1 MYKNVSDKFKGEKG
15 VLSRGRTNI
24 GYIQPINENTISGTS
39 VSIIDGIKDKT
50 ELTIDGKS
58 TQETRSGKNLLNYI
72 DNLISNANG
81 LTNTINPD
89 GSITTT
95 GKPARNYVTIIK
107 SIAMTDLLEDKQVY
121 TISQEKPGK
130 IYVQV
135 NAMKN
140 DGTYTYYNSYN
151 GKTSFT
157 VDKSLYKS
165 YTVVIQTATMSTW
178 GDSSLTITNK
188 YMLCKGTDTVFEKYG
203 ASPSPDYP
211 SEIENAKGKNLFDK
225 NKEAVL
231 INAKKDILN
240 TGVRAT
246 LTKSINWA
254 YFYMEIGKKELLG
267 KTISYGAEFFVS
279 GQNGGRIAL
288 YFGSSTKE
296 AIQLISY
303 LEQTGTKTATIPS
316 KFPSDADRIYIMVYA
331 STRESG
337 NIGDYVDYTNL
348 MIVEGGMPNKYVPY
362 GNIQIVETGE
372 NLFNP
377 AINFR
382 ESIGGLTNTLNPD
395 GSITISGKPTY
406 DFVQIVG
413 VKDITDELEDG
424 KVYTLSQTNKQN
436 KFFAA
441 ISAKKSDGTTTYF
454 GSGSGSVSIT
464 INKSIYTNY
473 LIYVEASS
481 IANWGDKSLTITSA
495 FQLEKGSTA
504 TNYEPYTEEVVNI
517 DLKGNELCSS
527 PNEIKDELIVKDGRA
542 KIIKRIGKVVLDGSD
557 DENWLFADNNQRF
570 RTNSNYIP
578 KLSNIKIN
586 KAETSNNLTYALSN
600 YYTISTQNDVKPGS
614 NKMGFSQWGGVKFLY
629 LPADY
634 NTVDEFKT
642 WLSTHNT
649 IVQYE
654 LKEPYE
660 IDLGE
665 VSTLTTYE
673 GTSNITN
680 SEDAEMS
687 VKYSQLGDKISKFVQ
702 GQFMLQDKCSVD
714 GKLIGNVIAKNF
726 ECQIYSGKT
735 YNLVDKRVRVHTG
748 LRFDDGTEEYV
759 PWGDFI
765 VDTYENVES
774 SNYVSIKAMDY
785 MVKFNPAYID
795 NFHYPCYLKD
805 WVVNFANYFDV
816 ELGDLSYELTTDT
829 EINTEK
835 IYYTKNGDDYEP
847 VDNPEKEN
855 ISTYYEVDLG
865 SVSNQNFEIIETP
878 EIANKTGRE
887 ILKNV
892 AEMFG
897 SFATIGR
904 DNKLYFKLKEKTGV
918 KIPKSPTLHS
928 LTKNEKYGE
937 INVVVL
943 KLGQAEGENVTKR
956 DEASIAKHGENI
968 IQIEDNVFLNSQA
981 KREMAINELFDRL
994 KGFSY
999 VDFSAEWNNF
1009 MYLDS
1014 GDAIECQNKDD
1025 DTYFETMLL
1034 NQTLYIPNTT
1044 KSTISAPS
1052 ESKAEEKYQFTE
1064 EQKQINLYTEFRVNK
1079 VEGAITATTKKTQD
1093 ISDDLNNNYY
1103 TKTNVNTLLQ
1113 TAESG
1118 ITNTFSEAGGNNI
1131 FRNTG
1136 LWFKADTA
1144 NIRNLYNGS
1153 FIYCTYNSD
1162 AVNKS
1167 LTNVYP
1173 SSTSVTSYIRS
1184 EELMEINSAYEYSL
1198 DVPELTYKHGD
1209 TTLSYKTSL
1218 LELTSNREFQ
1228 LENGKILKH
1237 ELSAGSSTI
1246 KFKKNTAYVM
1256 LLLENQNFSRN
1267 ILVGDNLN
1275 GKTIYSSLPDNFYE
1289 TINEKGI
1296 SNQSFITGNTQ
1307 SPDVLQIYAQ
1317 LSKGLYYV
1325 GFNTANGVGQ
1335 GSIPDPILYTK
1346 NDITTVN
1353 NKSITLSTAKYFT
1366 VTAINTDSP
1375 AYPYIKVGVEGEKL
1389 EIADAKTTLKEFSI
1403 QIKTS
1408 DNLYEFWEGEIV
1420 RNSNDEAANN
1430 NSMLLLNG
1438 EVYQEQEV
1446 PNGNYAISFM
1456 YQKLNELANAS
1467 VLINDKE
1474 YQLDSTEL
1482 KQFYTG
1488 EQDNETKEYITQPVE
1503 VTTNHI
1509 RITFKC
1515 DVDNAVEIYDLMC
1528 NKGTVKLAYSQ
1539 NENETTT
1546 ETVNISKGIT
1556 ITSTNME
1563 TIFKAN
1569 ANGIKIL
1576 TLQNATIAYFT
1587 DKGLSTKELIVE
1599 DEAQICG
1606 TLIQGV
1612 GDQTWFTRM

>member
-211 SEIENAKGKNLFDK
+211 SEIENMKGKNLFDGGETTTNNGITFTK
-225 NKEAVL
+225 NEDGTYNIKGTATAQANCYNFIDINKSNIVNGETYTLWQSIKIPGVYIL
-231 INAKKDILN
+231 IEVYNGNTWIRHMLTSTTLPVTHTANISGGNRIRLAIRVAKDVTVDVKNL
-240 TGVRAT
+240 
-246 LTKSINWA
+246 
-254 YFYMEIGKKELLG
+254 
-267 KTISYGAEFFVS
+267 
-279 GQNGGRIAL
+279 Q
-288 YFGSSTKE
+288 
-296 AIQLISY
+296 IQL
-303 LEQTGTKTATIPS
+303 EKGPVAT
-316 KFPSDADRIYIMVYA
+316 R
-331 STRESG
+331 
-337 NIGDYVDYTNL
+337 
-348 MIVEGGMPNKYVPY
+348 YVPY
-362 GNIQIVETGE
+362 GNIQIVETGK

-395 GSITISGKPTY
+395 GSITITGKPTY
-406 DFVQIVG
+406 NFVQIVG
-413 VKDITDELEDG
+413 IKDITDELEDG
-424 KVYTLSQTNKQN
+424 KVYTLSQTNKQT
-436 KFFAA
+436 KFYATIAA
-441 ISAKKSDGTTTYF
+441 RKSDGTTTYF
-454 GSGSGSVSIT
+454 GSGSSGSVSIT

-473 LIYVEASS
+473 LIYVQSS
-481 IANWGDKSLTITSA
+481 STANWGDESLTITSA

-517 DLKGNELCSS
+517 DLKGNELTKYDKLI
-527 PNEIKDELIVKDGRA
+527 IKDGKATIQKKSRHLSSAIKDMNNFEDYPGWQPQPELLKDYPG
-542 KIIKRIGKVVLDGSD
+542 KNGSFNSVPISYMTNISNSVIGPSL
-557 DENWLFADNNQRF
+557 NTL
-570 RTNSNYIP
+570 
-578 KLSNIKIN
+578 
-586 KAETSNNLTYALSN
+586 
-600 YYTISTQNDVKPGS
+600 GS
-614 NKMGFSQWGGVKFLY
+614 NGVIFLAKTFYGLTQTQWKEKYPDLVFDL
-629 LPADY
+629 
-634 NTVDEFKT
+634 
-642 WLSTHNT
+642 
-649 IVQYE
+649 IYE
-654 LKEPYE
+654 LAEPYE

-795 NFHYPCYLKD
+795 NSHYPCYLKD

-816 ELGDLSYELTTDT
+816 ELGDLSYELTADT

-887 ILKNV
+887 ILKSV

-1093 ISDDLNNNYY
+1093 IYDDLNNNYY
-1103 TKTNVNTLLQ
+1103 SKTNINQLLQ

-1267 ILVGDNLN
+1267 IIVGDNLN

-1289 TINEKGI
+1289 TLNEQAVTTSMFVKTST
-1296 SNQSFITGNTQ
+1296 SNAIGVHT
-1307 SPDVLQIYAQ
+1307 Q
-1317 LSKGLYYV
+1317 LSKGLFNVGCNTISNFEQSIMPTINFYV
-1325 GFNTANGVGQ
+1325 
-1335 GSIPDPILYTK
+1335 K
-1346 NDITTVN
+1346 NDIKTVN
-1353 NKSITLSTAKYFT
+1353 EKSLKMSDTFGT
-1366 VTAINTDSP
+1366 VTEIDKNNL
-1375 AYPYIKVGVEGEKL
+1375 AYPYLKIGINTNL
-1389 EIADAKTTLKEFSI
+1389 EIADAKATLKELSI

-1569 ANGIKIL
+1569 ANGIRIL

-1587 DKGLSTKELIVE
+1587 DKGLSTKEIIVE
-1599 DEAQICG
+1599 DEAQICR
-1606 TLIQGV
+1606 TLIQNV

>member
-1 MYKNVSDKFKGEKG
+1 MLKGLTSTWKNGCNAKTLTFSE
-15 VLSRGRTNI
+15 
-24 GYIQPINENTISGTS
+24 YI
-39 VSIIDGIKDKT
+39 IIDNKKIPVKAVLKDDCYNNGNFIGTFIFKEISFEVENNIDFKQKEFEYYKVVNGETIKFGTFITTEITDNDTT
-50 ELTIDGKS
+50 ELVKVVGMDFGLKTQVEYMSSLDYSSGLITLLDVWNECCELSGLTSGITDFTNSDFIVESDQFTGTGATIRDVFVAIAQSSCSFVKVMNDDKIYLIFNEYESNKKDGKTLIIDNSVYNTNLKLQLYGKS

-121 TISQEKPGK
+121 TISNEKPGK

-165 YTVVIQTATMSTW
+165 YTVVIQTATMYTW

-211 SEIENAKGKNLFDK
+211 SEIENIKGKNL
-225 NKEAVL
+225 
-231 INAKKDILN
+231 INPNLPVGSETKDGI
-240 TGVRAT
+240 T
-246 LTKSINWA
+246 LTNNGDSTYTVKGTATKATGIDLITQNVIKLKGGTYYTNSIEVLSGTMDG
-254 YFYMEIGKKELLG
+254 YITVSVKGKDDVTKFNYLNLGSTFKAQTKKTEEDLTIVRYNYYIESG
-267 KTISYGAEFFVS
+267 KTVAFTFRVQLEE
-279 GQNGGRIAL
+279 
-288 YFGSSTKE
+288 GSV
-296 AIQLISY
+296 
-303 LEQTGTKTATIPS
+303 AT
-316 KFPSDADRIYIMVYA
+316 R
-331 STRESG
+331 
-337 NIGDYVDYTNL
+337 
-348 MIVEGGMPNKYVPY
+348 YVPY
-362 GNIQIVETGE
+362 GNTQIVETGK
-372 NLFNP
+372 NLWKPFANETRSGITITQN
-377 AINFR
+377 A
-382 ESIGGLTNTLNPD
+382 D
-395 GSITISGKPTY
+395 GSILLNG
-406 DFVQIVG
+406 
-413 VKDITDELEDG
+413 
-424 KVYTLSQTNKQN
+424 
-436 KFFAA
+436 
-441 ISAKKSDGTTTYF
+441 
-454 GSGSGSVSIT
+454 
-464 INKSIYTNY
+464 
-473 LIYVEASS
+473 
-481 IANWGDKSLTITSA
+481 
-495 FQLEKGSTA
+495 TA
-504 TNYEPYTEEVVNI
+504 TNDVFLKIALNKSFNETMTLGYNYKNGSISNANIYVRTRNADSKLVHNMSLSSLSKKGIGALTMNAEISYQDITVQKGTTLSNVLLEIMLLKGTYNETNLPDYEPYTEEVVNI
-517 DLKGNELCSS
+517 DLKGNELCSL
-527 PNEIKDELIVKDGRA
+527 PNGTKDELIVKDGRA
-542 KIIKRIGKVVLDGSD
+542 KILKRIGKVVLDGSD
-557 DENWLFADNNQRF
+557 DESWTKRNDGDGISTISF
-570 RTNSNYIP
+570 NYNI
-578 KLSNIKIN
+578 SNIGKTN
-586 KAETSNNLTYALSN
+586 QMNNRFQNGTSSIDGIECLG
-600 YYTISTQNDVKPGS
+600 IP
-614 NKMGFSQWGGVKFLY
+614 SQLIQIYMQIKR
-629 LPADY
+629 
-634 NTVDEFKT
+634 NR
-642 WLSTHNT
+642 LSTLDVTGFKAWLQANP
-649 IVQYE
+649 VVLQYE

-665 VSTLTTYE
+665 VATLKTFN
-673 GTSNITN
+673 GTSIITN

-687 VKYSQLGDKISKFVQ
+687 IKYSI
-702 GQFMLQDKCSVD
+702 
-714 GKLIGNVIAKNF
+714 INEVI
-726 ECQIYSGKT
+726 EDYT
-735 YNLVDKRVRVHTG
+735 DLDDKRDTKPITCVRLG
-748 LRFDDGTEEYV
+748 MSQ
-759 PWGDFI
+759 I
-765 VDTYENVES
+765 VGENL
-774 SNYVSIKAMDY
+774 D
-785 MVKFNPAYID
+785 
-795 NFHYPCYLKD
+795 LKD
-805 WVVNFANYFDV
+805 D
-816 ELGDLSYELTTDT
+816 EL
-829 EINTEK
+829 
-835 IYYTKNGDDYEP
+835 
-847 VDNPEKEN
+847 
-855 ISTYYEVDLG
+855 
-865 SVSNQNFEIIETP
+865 
-878 EIANKTGRE
+878 
-887 ILKNV
+887 
-892 AEMFG
+892 
-897 SFATIGR
+897 
-904 DNKLYFKLKEKTGV
+904 V
-918 KIPKSPTLHS
+918 K
-928 LTKNEKYGE
+928 KYGE
-937 INVVVL
+937 HWLIIN
-943 KLGQAEGENVTKR
+943 
-956 DEASIAKHGENI
+956 
-968 IQIEDNVFLNSQA
+968 DNPFAYTQK
-981 KREMAINELFDRL
+981 KREELIYAILDKI
-994 KGFSY
+994 KGFGYSA
-999 VDFSAEWNNF
+999 FSAKTSF
-1009 MYLDS
+1009 KPYLTC
-1014 GDAIECQNKDD
+1014 GDIIKFKNKNG
-1025 DTYFETMLL
+1025 ELINSILL
-1034 NQTLYIPNTT
+1034 RYEHNYDEITLE
-1044 KSTISAPS
+1044 APS
-1052 ESKAEEKYQFTE
+1052 ETSATVNYVYPANTIDLYKKAEAKVDKEANNITLLTE
-1064 EQKQINLYTEFRVNK
+1064 Q
-1079 VEGAITATTKKTQD
+1079 
-1093 ISDDLNNNYY
+1093 
-1103 TKTNVNTLLQ
+1103 TKTLRENLGSDYYNKTNINELLQ

-1144 NIRNLYNGS
+1144 NIQNLYNES

-1228 LENGKILKH
+1228 LENGEILKH

-1267 ILVGDNLN
+1267 ILVGDDLN

-1289 TINEKGI
+1289 TLNEQAVTTSMFVKTST
-1296 SNQSFITGNTQ
+1296 SNAIGVHT
-1307 SPDVLQIYAQ
+1307 Q
-1317 LSKGLYYV
+1317 LSKGLFNVGCNTISNFEQSIMPMIDFYV
-1325 GFNTANGVGQ
+1325 
-1335 GSIPDPILYTK
+1335 K

-1353 NKSITLSTAKYFT
+1353 EKSLTMSDTFGT
-1366 VTAINTDSP
+1366 VTEIDKNNL
-1375 AYPYIKVGVEGEKL
+1375 AYPYLKIGIDTNL
-1389 EIADAKTTLKEFSI
+1389 EIADAKTTLKELSI

-1446 PNGNYAISFM
+1446 PNGNYAVSFM

-1488 EQDNETKEYITQPVE
+1488 EQNNETKEYITQPVE

-1528 NKGTVKLAYSQ
+1528 NKGIVKLAYSQ

-1599 DEAQICG
+1599 DEAQICR
-1606 TLIQGV
+1606 TLMQNV

>member
-72 DNLISNANG
+72 DNLIPNANG

-121 TISQEKPGK
+121 TISQEKPEK

-140 DGTYTYYNSYN
+140 DGTYTYYNSYK

-203 ASPSPDYP
+203 AMPSPDYP
-211 SEIENAKGKNLFDK
+211 SEIENVKGKNLFKFDK
-225 NKEAVL
+225 FTNKVVNGMTMSWNDVSS
-231 INAKKDILN
+231 IILN
-240 TGVRAT
+240 GTTTAQTNFWFTGLSLKIPAGTYHLSFSYEDSEITYYFKSNNTNIFYGKLGSTQTLKSDVIIDKILIQIDTDKT
-246 LTKSINWA
+246 LTNQLIK
-254 YFYMEIGKKELLG
+254 
-267 KTISYGAEFFVS
+267 
-279 GQNGGRIAL
+279 
-288 YFGSSTKE
+288 
-296 AIQLISY
+296 IQLEKGSI
-303 LEQTGTKTATIPS
+303 AT
-316 KFPSDADRIYIMVYA
+316 R
-331 STRESG
+331 
-337 NIGDYVDYTNL
+337 
-348 MIVEGGMPNKYVPY
+348 YVPY

-372 NLFNP
+372 NLLKP
-377 AINFR
+377 T
-382 ESIGGLTNTLNPD
+382 LKTTTLNGITCTANGD
-395 GSITISGKPTY
+395 GSYTLNGTATKDTTFNVGTDVNLTVGKTYKVVGCPNGGSATTYRMGWNFHGYEHGNGLISKKTSEIRNVQITIFSGIEVSNLIFKPMFTEN
-406 DFVQIVG
+406 
-413 VKDITDELEDG
+413 T
-424 KVYTLSQTNKQN
+424 
-436 KFFAA
+436 
-441 ISAKKSDGTTTYF
+441 
-454 GSGSGSVSIT
+454 
-464 INKSIYTNY
+464 
-473 LIYVEASS
+473 
-481 IANWGDKSLTITSA
+481 SLTY
-495 FQLEKGSTA
+495 
-504 TNYEPYTEEVVNI
+504 NDYEPYTEQVVNI
-517 DLKGNELCSS
+517 DLKGNELT
-527 PNEIKDELIVKDGRA
+527 KYDKLITKDGRTTIQKKSRHLSLAIKDMNNLEDYPGWQPQPELLKDYPGKNGSFYAASISYMTNISNSVIGPSLNTLGSNGVIFLA
-542 KIIKRIGKVVLDGSD
+542 KTFYGLTQTQWKEKYPDLVLD
-557 DENWLFADNNQRF
+557 L
-570 RTNSNYIP
+570 I
-578 KLSNIKIN
+578 
-586 KAETSNNLTYALSN
+586 
-600 YYTISTQNDVKPGS
+600 
-614 NKMGFSQWGGVKFLY
+614 
-629 LPADY
+629 
-634 NTVDEFKT
+634 
-642 WLSTHNT
+642 
-649 IVQYE
+649 YE

-795 NFHYPCYLKD
+795 NSHYPCYLKD

-816 ELGDLSYELTTDT
+816 ELGDLSYELTADT

-887 ILKNV
+887 ILKSI

-1103 TKTNVNTLLQ
+1103 SKTNINQLLQ

-1289 TINEKGI
+1289 TLNEQAVTTSMFVKTST
-1296 SNQSFITGNTQ
+1296 SNAIGVHT
-1307 SPDVLQIYAQ
+1307 Q
-1317 LSKGLYYV
+1317 LSKGLFNVGCNTISNFEQSIMPTINFYV
-1325 GFNTANGVGQ
+1325 
-1335 GSIPDPILYTK
+1335 K
-1346 NDITTVN
+1346 NDIKTVN
-1353 NKSITLSTAKYFT
+1353 EKSLKMSDTFGT
-1366 VTAINTDSP
+1366 VTEIDKNNL
-1375 AYPYIKVGVEGEKL
+1375 AYPYLKIGINTNL
-1389 EIADAKTTLKEFSI
+1389 EIADAKATLKELSI

-1528 NKGTVKLAYSQ
+1528 NKGIVKLAYSQ

-1569 ANGIKIL
+1569 ANGIRIL

-1587 DKGLSTKELIVE
+1587 DKGLSTKEIIVE
-1599 DEAQICG
+1599 DEAQICR
-1606 TLIQGV
+1606 TLIQNV

>member
-15 VLSRGRTNI
+15 VLNRGRTNI

-58 TQETRSGKNLLNYI
+58 TQETSTRSINYCPDIDKWDLNNGAYI
-72 DNLISNANG
+72 ENGYIVLPENTANATSPLIP
-81 LTNTINPD
+81 I
-89 GSITTT
+89 
-95 GKPARNYVTIIK
+95 
-107 SIAMTDLLEDKQVY
+107 DKQQYFWFAYAKVY
-121 TISQEKPGK
+121 TEIENNKVLCNTQYYDGNKKLLSGNGNAVSIGTVSVDNNYYWTFGGGSGTQYGQALYNAKYIRISFAYSSNYSNGAYK
-130 IYVQV
+130 IKCPMITSERQPTFVPYVP
-135 NAMKN
+135 NM
-140 DGTYTYYNSYN
+140 
-151 GKTSFT
+151 
-157 VDKSLYKS
+157 
-165 YTVVIQTATMSTW
+165 
-178 GDSSLTITNK
+178 
-188 YMLCKGTDTVFEKYG
+188 
-203 ASPSPDYP
+203 PSPDYP
-211 SEIENAKGKNLFDK
+211 SEIENVKGKNLFDYTKLNDENTVQWTAYAGTMFRALPIYVGK
-225 NKEAVL
+225 NKQVYFSSNVPAL
-231 INAKKDILN
+231 TSGNAFYAINDINNGSSNILN
-240 TGVRAT
+240 VNNSRVVSSNSDGYVYLGIVTNRQYYTEVQSNEYWIMISTENQPYLPYNTIEVKSTGKNLFDLNKVTYTNSCT
-246 LTKSINWA
+246 LNEDKSITYKAWA
-254 YFYMEIGKKELLG
+254 SIFVNTENVLKMLKPNTTYTMSFDAEVLNKSSNITETQNLFLLYKPGKWFRLSNLNISNMNLG
-267 KTISYGAEFFVS
+267 QKYNSISTF
-279 GQNGGRIAL
+279 
-288 YFGSSTKE
+288 T
-296 AIQLISY
+296 
-303 LEQTGTKTATIPS
+303 T
-316 KFPSDADRIYIMVYA
+316 PSDLTDYRILSYSSYPSPYSTIKLSNIM
-331 STRESG
+331 
-337 NIGDYVDYTNL
+337 L
-348 MIVEGGMPNKYVPY
+348 VEGDTE
-362 GNIQIVETGE
+362 QE
-372 NLFNP
+372 
-377 AINFR
+377 
-382 ESIGGLTNTLNPD
+382 
-395 GSITISGKPTY
+395 
-406 DFVQIVG
+406 
-413 VKDITDELEDG
+413 
-424 KVYTLSQTNKQN
+424 
-436 KFFAA
+436 
-441 ISAKKSDGTTTYF
+441 
-454 GSGSGSVSIT
+454 
-464 INKSIYTNY
+464 
-473 LIYVEASS
+473 
-481 IANWGDKSLTITSA
+481 
-495 FQLEKGSTA
+495 
-504 TNYEPYTEEVVNI
+504 YEPYTEEVVNI
-517 DLKGNELCSS
+517 DLKGNELCSL
-527 PNEIKDELIVKDGRA
+527 PNGTKDELIVKNGRA
-542 KIIKRIGKVVLDGSD
+542 KIVKRIGEIKNGVVTSANVYTNIKYFQISKPTNYKNYDKYVVDYNLLFTHATTKGSGQNWGSV
-557 DENWLFADNNQRF
+557 ENIGKISSAAF
-570 RTNSNYIP
+570 RTHFWIGFP
-578 KLSNIKIN
+578 IDTTLEQARELLSNN
-586 KAETSNNLTYALSN
+586 C
-600 YYTISTQNDVKPGS
+600 
-614 NKMGFSQWGGVKFLY
+614 LY
-629 LPADY
+629 
-634 NTVDEFKT
+634 
-642 WLSTHNT
+642 
-649 IVQYE
+649 YE
-654 LKEPYE
+654 LAEPYE

-795 NFHYPCYLKD
+795 NSHYPCYLKD

-816 ELGDLSYELTTDT
+816 ELGDLSYELTADT

-887 ILKNV
+887 ILKSV

-943 KLGQAEGENVTKR
+943 KLGQVEGENVTKR
-956 DEASIAKHGENI
+956 DEASIAKYGENI

-1064 EQKQINLYTEFRVNK
+1064 EQKQINLYTELRVNK

-1093 ISDDLNNNYY
+1093 IYDDLNNNYY
-1103 TKTNVNTLLQ
+1103 SKTNINQLLQ

-1153 FIYCTYNSD
+1153 FIYCTYNPD

-1218 LELTSNREFQ
+1218 LELTSNKEFQ

-1289 TINEKGI
+1289 TLNEQAVTTSMFVKTST
-1296 SNQSFITGNTQ
+1296 SNAIGVHTK
-1307 SPDVLQIYAQ
+1307 
-1317 LSKGLYYV
+1317 LSKGLFNVGCNTISNFEQSIMPTINFYV
-1325 GFNTANGVGQ
+1325 
-1335 GSIPDPILYTK
+1335 K

-1353 NKSITLSTAKYFT
+1353 EKSLKMSDTFGT
-1366 VTAINTDSP
+1366 VTEIDKNNL
-1375 AYPYIKVGVEGEKL
+1375 AYPYLKIGIATNL
-1389 EIADAKTTLKEFSI
+1389 EIADAKTTLKELSI

-1569 ANGIKIL
+1569 ANGIRIL

-1587 DKGLSTKELIVE
+1587 DKGLSTKEIIVE
-1599 DEAQICG
+1599 DEAQICR
-1606 TLIQGV
+1606 TLIQNV

>member
-1 MYKNVSDKFKGEKG
+1 MLKGLTSTWKNGCNAKTLTFSE
-15 VLSRGRTNI
+15 
-24 GYIQPINENTISGTS
+24 YI
-39 VSIIDGIKDKT
+39 IIDNKKIPVKAVLKDDCYNNGNFIGTFIFKEISFEVENNIDFKQKEFEYYKVVNGETIKFGTFITTEITDNDTT
-50 ELTIDGKS
+50 ELVKVVGMDFGLKTQVEYMSSLDYSSGLITLLDVWNECCELSGLTSGITDFTNSDFIVESDQFTGTGATIRDVFVAIAQSSCSFVKVMNDDKIYLIFNEYESNKKDGKTLIIDNSVYNTNLKLQLYGKS

-121 TISQEKPGK
+121 TISNEKPGK

-165 YTVVIQTATMSTW
+165 YTVVIQTATMYTW

-211 SEIENAKGKNLFDK
+211 SEIENIKGKNL
-225 NKEAVL
+225 
-231 INAKKDILN
+231 INPNLPVGSETKDGI
-240 TGVRAT
+240 T
-246 LTKSINWA
+246 LTNNGDSTYTVKGTATKTTGIDLITQNVIKLKGGTYYTNSIEVLSGTMDG
-254 YFYMEIGKKELLG
+254 YITVSVKGKDDVTKFNYLNLGSTFKAQTKKTEEDLTIVRYNYYIESG
-267 KTISYGAEFFVS
+267 KTVAFTFRVQLEE
-279 GQNGGRIAL
+279 
-288 YFGSSTKE
+288 GSV
-296 AIQLISY
+296 
-303 LEQTGTKTATIPS
+303 AT
-316 KFPSDADRIYIMVYA
+316 R
-331 STRESG
+331 
-337 NIGDYVDYTNL
+337 
-348 MIVEGGMPNKYVPY
+348 YVPY
-362 GNIQIVETGE
+362 GNTQIVETGK
-372 NLFNP
+372 NLWKPFANETRSGITITQN
-377 AINFR
+377 A
-382 ESIGGLTNTLNPD
+382 D
-395 GSITISGKPTY
+395 GSILLNG
-406 DFVQIVG
+406 
-413 VKDITDELEDG
+413 
-424 KVYTLSQTNKQN
+424 
-436 KFFAA
+436 
-441 ISAKKSDGTTTYF
+441 
-454 GSGSGSVSIT
+454 
-464 INKSIYTNY
+464 
-473 LIYVEASS
+473 
-481 IANWGDKSLTITSA
+481 
-495 FQLEKGSTA
+495 TA
-504 TNYEPYTEEVVNI
+504 TNDVFLKIALNKSFNETMTLGYNYKNGSISNANIYVRTRNADSKLVHNMSLSSLSKKGIGALTMNAEISYQDITVQKGTTLSNVLLEIMLLKGTYNETNLPDYEPYTEEVVNI
-517 DLKGNELCSS
+517 DLKGNELCSL
-527 PNEIKDELIVKDGRA
+527 PNGTKDELIVKDGRA
-542 KIIKRIGKVVLDGSD
+542 KILKRIGKVVLDGSD
-557 DENWLFADNNQRF
+557 DESWTKRNDGDGISTISF
-570 RTNSNYIP
+570 NYNI
-578 KLSNIKIN
+578 SNIGKTN
-586 KAETSNNLTYALSN
+586 QMNNRFQNGTSSIDGIECLG
-600 YYTISTQNDVKPGS
+600 IP
-614 NKMGFSQWGGVKFLY
+614 SQLIQIYMQIKR
-629 LPADY
+629 
-634 NTVDEFKT
+634 NR
-642 WLSTHNT
+642 LSTLDVTGFKAWLQANP
-649 IVQYE
+649 VVLQYE

-665 VSTLTTYE
+665 VATLKTFN
-673 GTSNITN
+673 GTSIITN

-687 VKYSQLGDKISKFVQ
+687 IKYSI
-702 GQFMLQDKCSVD
+702 
-714 GKLIGNVIAKNF
+714 INEVI
-726 ECQIYSGKT
+726 EDYT
-735 YNLVDKRVRVHTG
+735 DLDDKRDTKPITCVRLG
-748 LRFDDGTEEYV
+748 MSQ
-759 PWGDFI
+759 I
-765 VDTYENVES
+765 VGENL
-774 SNYVSIKAMDY
+774 D
-785 MVKFNPAYID
+785 
-795 NFHYPCYLKD
+795 LKD
-805 WVVNFANYFDV
+805 D
-816 ELGDLSYELTTDT
+816 EL
-829 EINTEK
+829 
-835 IYYTKNGDDYEP
+835 
-847 VDNPEKEN
+847 
-855 ISTYYEVDLG
+855 
-865 SVSNQNFEIIETP
+865 
-878 EIANKTGRE
+878 
-887 ILKNV
+887 
-892 AEMFG
+892 
-897 SFATIGR
+897 
-904 DNKLYFKLKEKTGV
+904 V
-918 KIPKSPTLHS
+918 K
-928 LTKNEKYGE
+928 KYGE
-937 INVVVL
+937 HWLIIN
-943 KLGQAEGENVTKR
+943 
-956 DEASIAKHGENI
+956 
-968 IQIEDNVFLNSQA
+968 DNPFAYTQK
-981 KREMAINELFDRL
+981 KREELIYAILDKI
-994 KGFSY
+994 KGFGYSA
-999 VDFSAEWNNF
+999 FSAKTSF
-1009 MYLDS
+1009 KPYLTC
-1014 GDAIECQNKDD
+1014 GDIIKFKNKNG
-1025 DTYFETMLL
+1025 ELINSILL
-1034 NQTLYIPNTT
+1034 RYEHNYDEITLE
-1044 KSTISAPS
+1044 APS
-1052 ESKAEEKYQFTE
+1052 ETSATVNYVYPANTIDLYKKAEAKVDKEANNITLLTE
-1064 EQKQINLYTEFRVNK
+1064 Q
-1079 VEGAITATTKKTQD
+1079 
-1093 ISDDLNNNYY
+1093 
-1103 TKTNVNTLLQ
+1103 TKTLRENLESDYYNKTNINELLQ

-1144 NIRNLYNGS
+1144 NIQNLYNES

-1228 LENGKILKH
+1228 LENGEILKH

-1267 ILVGDNLN
+1267 ILVGDDLN

-1289 TINEKGI
+1289 TLNEQAVTTSMFVKTST
-1296 SNQSFITGNTQ
+1296 SNAIGVHT
-1307 SPDVLQIYAQ
+1307 Q
-1317 LSKGLYYV
+1317 LSKGLFNVGCNTISNFEQSIMPMIDFYV
-1325 GFNTANGVGQ
+1325 
-1335 GSIPDPILYTK
+1335 K

-1353 NKSITLSTAKYFT
+1353 EKSLTMSDTFGT
-1366 VTAINTDSP
+1366 VTEIDKNNL
-1375 AYPYIKVGVEGEKL
+1375 AYPYLKIGIDTNL
-1389 EIADAKTTLKEFSI
+1389 EIADAKTTLKELSI

-1446 PNGNYAISFM
+1446 PNGNYAVSFM

-1488 EQDNETKEYITQPVE
+1488 EQNNETKEYITQPVE

-1528 NKGTVKLAYSQ
+1528 NKGIVKLAYSQ

-1599 DEAQICG
+1599 DEAQICR
-1606 TLIQGV
+1606 TLMQNV

>member
-39 VSIIDGIKDKT
+39 VSIIGGIKDKT

-58 TQETRSGKNLLNYI
+58 TQETRSGKNLFKL
-72 DNLISNANG
+72 DKF
-81 LTNTINPD
+81 TNKVVNDMTMSWND
-89 GSITTT
+89 ASSI
-95 GKPARNYVTIIK
+95 IF
-107 SIAMTDLLEDKQVY
+107 
-121 TISQEKPGK
+121 
-130 IYVQV
+130 
-135 NAMKN
+135 
-140 DGTYTYYNSYN
+140 N
-151 GKTSFT
+151 GKTTAQSNFWFTGLSLKIPAGTYHLSFSYE
-157 VDKSLYKS
+157 DSKIAYYFKSNNTNIFYGKVGSTQTLKS
-165 YTVVIQTATMSTW
+165 DVIIDTILIQIDVNKALTNQLVKIQLEKGSTAT
-178 GDSSLTITNK
+178 D
-188 YMLCKGTDTVFEKYG
+188 YEPYG
-203 ASPSPDYP
+203 VMPSPDYP
-211 SEIENAKGKNLFDK
+211 SEIENVKGKNLLDNK
-225 NKEAVL
+225 NPNY
-231 INAKKDILN
+231 I
-240 TGVRAT
+240 
-246 LTKSINWA
+246 
-254 YFYMEIGKKELLG
+254 
-267 KTISYGAEFFVS
+267 YGATW
-279 GQNGGRIAL
+279 QPTDTGGIYSASTDWKWLGWNLKLNKDKQYTFSFGARNSKNIYLFIRTYTDSTYTTIKTKIVTDGANLQYTFKPDSEYVRIA
-288 YFGSSTKE
+288 FANNAVIE
-296 AIQLISY
+296 NIEIPNIQLEKGSI
-303 LEQTGTKTATIPS
+303 AT
-316 KFPSDADRIYIMVYA
+316 R
-331 STRESG
+331 
-337 NIGDYVDYTNL
+337 
-348 MIVEGGMPNKYVPY
+348 YVPY

-372 NLFNP
+372 NLWQPYSN
-377 AINFR
+377 
-382 ESIGGLTNTLNPD
+382 TTLNGITLTQKNNGNILLNGTATGDTFLRITLNKFINEATTLSCNYKSGTIKGANVFVRTRTSKLILNHSIIVSPTTPI
-395 GSITISGKPTY
+395 GIKLGHKTAENYYQEITIQKGAILSNVLLEVMFLKGTY
-406 DFVQIVG
+406 N
-413 VKDITDELEDG
+413 E
-424 KVYTLSQTNKQN
+424 TNLPDYK
-436 KFFAA
+436 
-441 ISAKKSDGTTTYF
+441 
-454 GSGSGSVSIT
+454 
-464 INKSIYTNY
+464 
-473 LIYVEASS
+473 
-481 IANWGDKSLTITSA
+481 
-495 FQLEKGSTA
+495 
-504 TNYEPYTEEVVNI
+504 PYTEEVVKI
-517 DLKGNELCSS
+517 DLKGNELCSL
-527 PNEIKDELIVKDGRA
+527 PNGTKDELVVENGKA
-542 KIIKRIGKVVLDGSD
+542 KIIKKVGKVVLDGT
-557 DENWLFADNNQRF
+557 EAWADWNI
-570 RTNSNYIP
+570 TGGHPEYITGYLLDNY
-578 KLSNIKIN
+578 
-586 KAETSNNLTYALSN
+586 
-600 YYTISTQNDVKPGS
+600 V
-614 NKMGFSQWGGVKFLY
+614 
-629 LPADY
+629 DY
-634 NTVDEFKT
+634 NNSRGADIRAICNYFKVYSNSWIYAQSFGLRQLGDTLRRFYVAIDKNITPTLDDFKT
-642 WLSTHNT
+642 WLSTHN
-649 IVQYE
+649 VELLYE
-654 LKEPYE
+654 LAEPYE

-816 ELGDLSYELTTDT
+816 ELGDLSYELTADT

-887 ILKNV
+887 ILKSI

-1064 EQKQINLYTEFRVNK
+1064 EQKQINLYTELRVNK

-1093 ISDDLNNNYY
+1093 IYDDLNNNYY
-1103 TKTNVNTLLQ
+1103 SKTNINQLLQ

-1144 NIRNLYNGS
+1144 NIRNLYNES

-1184 EELMEINSAYEYSL
+1184 EELMEIDSAYEYSL
-1198 DVPELTYKHGD
+1198 DVPELTYKRGD

-1289 TINEKGI
+1289 TLNEQAVTTSMFVKTST
-1296 SNQSFITGNTQ
+1296 SNAIGVHTK
-1307 SPDVLQIYAQ
+1307 
-1317 LSKGLYYV
+1317 LSKGLFNV
-1325 GFNTANGVGQ
+1325 GCNTISNFEQ
-1335 GSIPDPILYTK
+1335 SIMPTINFYIK

-1353 NKSITLSTAKYFT
+1353 EKSLKMSDTFGT
-1366 VTAINTDSP
+1366 VTEIDKNNL
-1375 AYPYIKVGVEGEKL
+1375 AYPYLKIGINTNL
-1389 EIADAKTTLKEFSI
+1389 EIADAKTTLKELSI

-1569 ANGIKIL
+1569 ANGIRIL

-1587 DKGLSTKELIVE
+1587 DKGLSTKEIIVE
-1599 DEAQICG
+1599 DEAQICR
-1606 TLIQGV
+1606 TLIQNV